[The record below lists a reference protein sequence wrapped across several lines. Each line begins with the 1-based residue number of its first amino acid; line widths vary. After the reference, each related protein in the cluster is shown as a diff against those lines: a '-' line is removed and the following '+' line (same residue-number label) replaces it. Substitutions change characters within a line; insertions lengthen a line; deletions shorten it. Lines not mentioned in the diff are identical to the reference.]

1 VFTLYNV
8 LKFLHILGV
17 VVWLGGLL
25 TMLMLST
32 RFARSRDPA
41 VMRALSEQGRFL
53 GAAFFGP
60 AAGITL
66 ITGIGLVMVGH
77 LSFGMLWVSWGM
89 TGVILSLIVGGAMVG
104 RIAAQLTKRIEAGQ
118 ADAAMIAATQRK
130 IVRLNLVNLIIL
142 VSVVF
147 AMVFKFS

>member
-1 VFTLYNV
+1 VFTAYNL

-17 VVWLGGLL
+17 IVWLGGLL

-60 AAGITL
+60 AAGVTL
-66 ITGIGLVMVGH
+66 ITGISLVIVGR
-77 LSFGMLWVSWGM
+77 LSFGLLWITWGM
-89 TGVILSLIVGGAMVG
+89 TGVILSIVVGGAMVG
-104 RIAAQLTKRIEAGQ
+104 RMAAQLTRRIEAGQ
-118 ADAAMIAATQRK
+118 ADAATIAATQAR
-130 IVRLNLVNLIIL
+130 IVRLNLLNLLIL

-147 AMVFKFS
+147 VMVFKVS

>member
-1 VFTLYNV
+1 VFTLYNF
-8 LKFLHILGV
+8 LKFLHVLGV

-66 ITGIGLVMVGH
+66 ITGIALVMVGH
-77 LSFGMLWVSWGM
+77 LSFGLLWISWGM

-104 RIAAQLTKRIEAGQ
+104 RMAAQLTKRIEAGQ
-118 ADAAMIAATQRK
+118 ANAADIAATQRK
-130 IVRLNLVNLIIL
+130 IVSLNLVNLVIL
-142 VSVVF
+142 VSVLF
-147 AMVFKFS
+147 AMIFKFG